1 MADVLEPLIQPEEL
15 YDYRHGEPDGIP
27 TWLPYSQGDVFD
39 QVVMPGIE
47 GDAPGLTML
56 FMHPCTM
63 REGARLRE
71 FVTAVRVKFHEGR
84 VLAKPGTWAN
94 RNKLMPLPD
103 LFGSG
108 DSTHVADFMLIG
120 TVPSESLDRS
130 RRVAQLSADG
140 RLILQQ
146 RLIFHLTRHAPSL
159 DVLREA
165 SRGLE
170 LELQA
175 QTDWMEEAFKKGGL
189 PTSVKEIVEQEL
201 AFEEYLSAP
210 LYPDE
215 SEELAKPKSRRMLL
229 ADPMEAPAVVRD
241 IQRMINTLS

>member
-1 MADVLEPLIQPEEL
+1 MADRLEPLLPPEEL
-15 YDYRHGEPDGIP
+15 FDYRQRIEDGVP
-27 TWLPYSQGDVFD
+27 FWLPHSQGDVFD
-39 QVVMPGIE
+39 EVVMPGIE
-47 GDAPGLTML
+47 NNEPGLAML

-71 FVTAVRVKFHEGR
+71 AVTAVRVTFHEAR
-84 VLAKPGTWAN
+84 VLSKPGTWAN

-120 TVPSESLDRS
+120 TVPSASLEHS
-130 RRVAQLSADG
+130 RRVSQLSAEG

-146 RLIFHLTRHAPSL
+146 RLIFHLTRHAPSV

-165 SRGLE
+165 SHGLE

-175 QTDWMEEAFKKGGL
+175 QTDWMEEAFKRGL
-189 PTSVKEIVEQEL
+189 IPSADDVEQQEV
-201 AFEEYLSAP
+201 AFDEYMSQP
-210 LYPDE
+210 LDSNDPE
-215 SEELAKPKSRRMLL
+215 AAAKSESRRALL
-229 ADPMEAPAVVRD
+229 AHAREAPMVVRD
-241 IQRMINTLS
+241 VQRKIKTL